1 MERTRNEKGV
11 RAKGIGKGAKASRN
25 VVSGERL

>member
-1 MERTRNEKGV
+1 MERSRYEKGV
-11 RAKGIGKGAKASRN
+11 TAKGIGKGAKASRD